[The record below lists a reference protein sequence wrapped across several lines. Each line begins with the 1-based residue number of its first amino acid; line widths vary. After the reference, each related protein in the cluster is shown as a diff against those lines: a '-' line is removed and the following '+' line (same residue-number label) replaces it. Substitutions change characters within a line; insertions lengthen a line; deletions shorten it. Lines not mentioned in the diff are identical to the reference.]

1 MSRRTRVSI
10 SLILWA
16 VRRNAILSAQLTTNS
31 ASFHAGFQNRRCSI
45 RPIDRVW
52 GRGWYSCQSAACV
65 CSEPPTAHCTRGEGS
80 TALKNRHDGINTG
93 KINETVFIISVAS
106 TNAVKG
112 ALSLSASNRIPPLY
126 AGLFKALPPPSI
138 RSAASFSGNFPKNS
152 KRNRQFR
159 TTAPFIR
166 RGPCTTRQHRG
177 ITPW

>member
-10 SLILWA
+10 SLMLWV
-16 VRRNAILSAQLTTNS
+16 VRPNAILSAQLTTNS
-31 ASFHAGFQNRRCSI
+31 ASFHAGFQKRRCSI

-52 GRGWYSCQSAACV
+52 GRGWYSCQSAACD

-106 TNAVKG
+106 TNAVKA
-112 ALSLSASNRIPPLY
+112 ALSLSASNRIPTVY
-126 AGLFKALPPPSI
+126 AGLLKALPLPSI
-138 RSAASFSGNFPKNS
+138 RPDASFLGNRPQNS
-152 KRNRQFR
+152 KRSRQFR

-166 RGPCTTRQHRG
+166 RGPCTTRQRRK
-177 ITPW
+177 ITLG